1 MVIHQID
8 PQTQIAINEG
18 RYSQVTAPSKV
29 TLPVDLSPTINLN
42 KPVGISQQ
50 PTNFTQPLEHDNVTQ
65 PVKNK
70 NTTSAL
76 LALAGVLLL
85 A

>member
-1 MVIHQID
+1 MI
-8 PQTQIAINEG
+8 
-18 RYSQVTAPSKV
+18 
-29 TLPVDLSPTINLN
+29 LDLSPTINLN

-70 NTTSAL
+70 NTTSAFQK
-76 LALAGVLLL
+76 AINPHAC